1 MSDKKSKAVV
11 IGTLLSVDVG
21 NPNAGWTEGIV
32 TVLKKVERPNGE
44 THPYISGQA
53 LRRYL
58 RDTLRELLPESGVN
72 EKMSP
77 ILTTED
83 PKAPIITE
91 GNPRE
96 YIDDDLFGFMRA
108 VKGGTKLRES
118 PLRVSPAFGLFPYT
132 GDRDLGTKSAL
143 EPISEMIK
151 DEKRNLESLAELLGV
166 KIGNRD
172 IEEVKKE
179 ILEKAHRGSMFETE
193 ITNNVFRTTLL
204 LELDRVGKWKSY
216 EIVGEEKE
224 GEIQLDNRRR
234 RASLLLKAI
243 KYLRGGGRRTRLLID
258 MTPRFII
265 YARMTKKVPIFL
277 NTLAI
282 KFEDNQYK
290 LDIDALDEVVRD
302 YKPDI
307 QKLIIGS
314 RQNFP
319 DNEKEL
325 KEWAEEIGAEITSV
339 GEAIDKMQ
347 ADVKS
352 ANF

>member
-1 MSDKKSKAVV
+1 MNSIKSKAVA
-11 IGTLLSVDVG
+11 IGALLDIDVG
-21 NPNAGWTEGIV
+21 NPNAGWAEGIV

-44 THPYISGQA
+44 AHPYISGQA

-58 RDTLRELLPESGVN
+58 RDTVQELLPELDGK

-77 ILTTED
+77 VLTTAE
-83 PKAPIITE
+83 PKAPIVTE

-108 VKGGTKLRES
+108 VKGETKLRES
-118 PLRVSPAFGLFPYT
+118 PLRVSPAFGLFPYA

-143 EPISEMIK
+143 ESISEMIK
-151 DEKRNLESLAELLGV
+151 DEGKLKSLAKLLRV
-166 KIGNRD
+166 KMENRD

-179 ILEKAHRGSMFETE
+179 ILDKAHRGSMFETE
-193 ITNNVFRTTLL
+193 ITNNIFRTILL

-216 EIVGEEKE
+216 EIVGEVKE
-224 GEIQLDNRRR
+224 GELQLDDRRR
-234 RASLLLKAI
+234 RASLLLKAV
-243 KYLRGGGRRTRLLID
+243 KYLWGGGRRTRLLID

-277 NTLAI
+277 NTLDI
-282 KFEDNQYK
+282 KFEDSQYK
-290 LDIDALDEVVRD
+290 LDIDALDEVVGD

-319 DNEKEL
+319 SNENEI
-325 KEWAEEIGAEITSV
+325 KEWAKGIDAEITSV
-339 GEAIDKMQ
+339 GKAVDKMQ
-347 ADVKS
+347 EDVKS
-352 ANF
+352 ADF

>member
-21 NPNAGWTEGIV
+21 NPNAGWAEGIV

-118 PLRVSPAFGLFPYT
+118 PLRVFPAFGLFPYT

-151 DEKRNLESLAELLGV
+151 EERNLESLAELLGV

-204 LELDRVGKWKSY
+204 LELDRVGKWESY

-243 KYLRGGGRRTRLLID
+243 KYLWGGG
-258 MTPRFII
+258 
-265 YARMTKKVPIFL
+265 
-277 NTLAI
+277 
-282 KFEDNQYK
+282 QH
-290 LDIDALDEVVRD
+290 
-302 YKPDI
+302 
-307 QKLIIGS
+307 
-314 RQNFP
+314 
-319 DNEKEL
+319 
-325 KEWAEEIGAEITSV
+325 
-339 GEAIDKMQ
+339 
-347 ADVKS
+347 
-352 ANF
+352 